1 MTEYIFV
8 CIVFSFLAIMYYGGL
23 LYVVR
28 NSKKVQ
34 PSVDITENSDPYFK
48 MDRISFSIYI
58 SAFILFNIV
67 TVAKYVDKI
76 M

>member
-28 NSKKVQ
+28 NSKKIQ
-34 PSVDITENSDPYFK
+34 PNEDKSENSDPYFK
-48 MDRISFSIYI
+48 MDRMCFSIYI
-58 SAFILFNIV
+58 SAFIFFNLV

-76 M
+76 I